1 MIRASSLLSLVL
13 AGPHHHFGARGR
25 HPRAW
30 GAPLVASHPAEGSRS
45 RLLLDWR
52 GPERGTRAGVPL
64 ARRSGRR
71 RSACCLLLA
80 VLSAGCR
87 QDMHDQPKL
96 QALEY
101 SDFFSNGAGA
111 RPLVAGTVARGMLN
125 EDEHLYTGKVNGQPA
140 TTFPFEMTAAALSR
154 GRERYDIYCAPC
166 HSRTGYG
173 DGMVVRRGFR
183 RPPSLHS
190 DELRMAP
197 PGFFFDVIT
206 NGFGGM
212 PDYRVEVSVRDRW
225 AIAAY
230 IRALQLSQRVDVAEL
245 PQEDRDALE
254 KVR

>member
-1 MIRASSLLSLVL
+1 LS
-13 AGPHHHFGARGR
+13 PE
-25 HPRAW
+25 PRIPNTEYRIPK
-30 GAPLVASHPAEGSRS
+30 G
-45 RLLLDWR
+45 RLL
-52 GPERGTRAGVPL
+52 AVV
-64 ARRSGRR
+64 
-71 RSACCLLLA
+71 CLLLTI
-80 VLSAGCR
+80 SGCR

-96 QALEY
+96 QALES
-101 SDFFSNGAGA
+101 SDFFSDGAGA

-125 EDEHLYTGKVNGQPA
+125 EDEHQYTGKVNGQPA
-140 TTFPFEMTAAALSR
+140 TTFPFEITAEVLSR
-154 GRERYDIYCAPC
+154 GRERYDIYCTPC

-190 DELRMAP
+190 DELRMSP

-230 IRALQLSQRVDVAEL
+230 IRALQLSQRVDVADL